1 MTCAVCSAPLSEG
14 ALFCGECGSA
24 TSAIPTVRRRLDART
39 HDTSVMDRA
48 ALRDYLAS
56 AHPGT
61 AGSSDAP
68 GTADIPARTA
78 DTSAALS
85 PPAPAGAP
93 NTGIVSVPVGD
104 PVAPSEARTIGR
116 LSGHYYRL
124 DFSTG
129 ERRIVFGTGL
139 IGRRPEPDS
148 GEQVDH
154 LIQIAD
160 YSASVSKTHLEFGEH
175 ESSLWIADRFSS
187 NGTKIQR
194 LSGEIITCEP
204 GRRYLVQRGSRVEL
218 GSAHMMIG

>member
-1 MTCAVCSAPLSEG
+1 MRCAVCSAPLSEG

-48 ALRDYLAS
+48 VLRDYLAS

-61 AGSSDAP
+61 AGGSDASP
-68 GTADIPARTA
+68 TPHIPPPTPHTPPPSTLPARTA
-78 DTSAALS
+78 DTPAPSA
-85 PPAPAGAP
+85 PAPADAP

-104 PVAPSEARTIGR
+104 PFAPSEARDTGR

-139 IGRRPEPDS
+139 IGRRPEPDP
-148 GEQVDH
+148 GEQ
-154 LIQIAD
+154 
-160 YSASVSKTHLEFGEH
+160 
-175 ESSLWIADRFSS
+175 
-187 NGTKIQR
+187 
-194 LSGEIITCEP
+194 
-204 GRRYLVQRGSRVEL
+204 
-218 GSAHMMIG
+218 

>member
-1 MTCAVCSAPLSEG
+1 MRCAVCSAPLSEG

-48 ALRDYLAS
+48 VLRDYLAS

-61 AGSSDAP
+61 AGGSDAS

-78 DTSAALS
+78 DTPAPST
-85 PPAPAGAP
+85 PAPADAP

-104 PVAPSEARTIGR
+104 PFAPSEARDTGR

-139 IGRRPEPDS
+139 IGRRPEPDP

-175 ESSLWIADRFSS
+175 ESSLWVADRFSS

-204 GRRYLVQRGSRVEL
+204 GRRYLVQCGSRVEL
-218 GSAHMMIG
+218 GSAHMTIG